1 MWYLCDS
8 ISEGLKEIVKTNYV
22 VKKLEQEV
30 EFSDSITNQTNLAD
44 KYVELERYDDAIDL
58 YKLCLRGFNKNDF
71 DSRRKL
77 VGANYYNETFEEAV
91 SYGNLICKNKE
102 FQEHKKFVFDSWALY
117 KIGEIELAETNFAKV
132 DLEFANYPHRLEH
145 AKFLNEINKSYG
157 ALALLET
164 LLVEFNQM
172 GTSQKRLNRGVFRV
186 IKEYY
191 KHVENL

>member
-1 MWYLCDS
+1 M
-8 ISEGLKEIVKTNYV
+8 
-22 VKKLEQEV
+22 
-30 EFSDSITNQTNLAD
+30 
-44 KYVELERYDDAIDL
+44 
-58 YKLCLRGFNKNDF
+58 
-71 DSRRKL
+71 
-77 VGANYYNETFEEAV
+77 
-91 SYGNLICKNKE
+91 
-102 FQEHKKFVFDSWALY
+102 FDSWALY